1 MMGVTHLTIG
11 WTGVK
16 QDIKQSTVCEL
27 SQPFYTSQG
36 DGVKSSTEKQK
47 NNIKSNFQV
56 QLSSNITIYSRL
68 VQQTVTAFYSQE
80 QT

>member
-1 MMGVTHLTIG
+1 MIESYIGLLVYRKLYVYVISMTGVTHLTIG

-47 NNIKSNFQV
+47 NNINC
-56 QLSSNITIYSRL
+56 
-68 VQQTVTAFYSQE
+68 TVKYM
-80 QT
+80 